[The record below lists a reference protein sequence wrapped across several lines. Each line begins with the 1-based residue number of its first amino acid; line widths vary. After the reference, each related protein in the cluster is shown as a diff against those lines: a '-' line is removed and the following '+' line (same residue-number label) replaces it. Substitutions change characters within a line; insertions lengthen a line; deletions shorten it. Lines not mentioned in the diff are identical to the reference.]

1 MKSAGKRGRRVD
13 GQSLLSVRHLRYMYA
28 RRSGE
33 KARIVAHAVSDGTDL
48 SRDLCTKFICSP
60 MASSLADL
68 CTRSLCRTDYEISS
82 FPFPSIAER
91 ILLHSSSPRRLPL
104 PVANA
109 LFEGLAQRGK
119 LTERILRLFLNRDRA
134 MVTSLPLIGLRSIPR
149 DDGETTFVRRLQQ
162 QAFLCR
168 VDVSFSHCVGEL
180 SVSLVSTFADTCKD
194 TLLSFSASHVTGDLG
209 ISRLKDFTRLR
220 HVDLSYT
227 SATPSDINAVCGS
240 LCQLRHL
247 DVSGTDVSWYHVFGS
262 ARGLDQLEYL
272 GMSDLVFLTLDEW
285 TLVSQP
291 YFSTRWITNFFL
303 VTTRLSTLDISGVI
317 CKGLP
322 SDKSILSAAFHE
334 IVTGARSL
342 THLETSFPKLPE
354 VVAGLQLGNL
364 FDQMKYLAY
373 YGIVTSIP
381 DILLNSGCPRFF
393 CSTSSGP
400 HYSRAIDVNNVD
412 FVTLALKGGPSFG
425 MTALGIPW
433 LFDQCASSLDAA
445 DRRDLLRRVMSAAVA
460 VAHFKLFRITGTF
473 ESNAETFLTNV
484 ICLRTAHR
492 SHCLLC
498 SKPLLRPALSYCIR
512 PGTVLRYAFAGDFS
526 DSSIK
531 ELWDQMIESCLEAA
545 LNQPAVFRRDSNDRI
560 LSALCAALFVILPR
574 PPLRFA
580 ALTFFLN
587 ALAGKETETRRL
599 FTCKKCG
606 NPMSVA
612 LKSIF
617 ESLSDKERCW
627 LALESNWLAPVC
639 NRVEAMATEKS
650 SLIAVYRNDI
660 DRVSLSRIPRLVRDS
675 RLFLDIL
682 YYMSRGLPDV
692 QRRLVQD
699 SNVLA
704 VLKQH
709 RPEVSLRLLII
720 VVENKSLR
728 HRLYSS
734 KSSLQ
739 LLLEC
744 HPCFETSYLTCLLLL
759 CDDAHWPAN
768 VLSKD
773 AMAYRMITLRGDLL
787 TSSLA
792 EDTQRYRYS
801 SNTVALL
808 QDMARRTDLPPP
820 VGWFG
825 KYVLSRMDQSVQIN
839 PASI

>member
-1 MKSAGKRGRRVD
+1 
-13 GQSLLSVRHLRYMYA
+13 MYA

-149 DDGETTFVRRLQQ
+149 DDGETTFARRLQQ

-373 YGIVTSIP
+373 YGVVTSIP
-381 DILLNSGCPRFF
+381 DILLNAGCPRFF
-393 CSTSSGP
+393 CSTSSRP
-400 HYSRAIDVNNVD
+400 HHSRAIDVNNVD

-425 MTALGIPW
+425 MTALGIPR
-433 LFDQCASSLDAA
+433 LFDRCALSSDAA

-460 VAHFKLFRITGTF
+460 VARFKLFRITGTF
-473 ESNAETFLTNV
+473 KSNAETFLIYV
-484 ICLRTAHR
+484 IYLRTAHR
-492 SHCLLC
+492 THCLLC
-498 SKPLLRPALSYCIR
+498 SKPLPRRGCCFRPR
-512 PGTVLRYAFAGDFS
+512 PVRRYAFADDFS

-531 ELWDQMIESCLEAA
+531 ELWDQMVESCLEAA

-560 LSALCAALFVILPR
+560 LSALCAALFVTLPR

-587 ALAGKETETRRL
+587 ALTGKETGVTRRL
-599 FTCKKCG
+599 STCRNCADDG
-606 NPMSVA
+606 TPVSVA

-617 ESLSDKERCW
+617 ESLSDQERRG
-627 LALESNWLAPVC
+627 LALEKNWLAPVC
-639 NRVEAMATEKS
+639 NHVEAICTELGT
-650 SLIAVYRNDI
+650 SLLVA
-660 DRVSLSRIPRLVRDS
+660 DRTFLSRIPLLNRDS

-682 YYMSRGLPDV
+682 YYMSRDLPDV
-692 QRRLVQD
+692 QRHLVQD
-699 SNVLA
+699 SNLLTLLPLYSSPPVHH
-704 VLKQH
+704 H
-709 RPEVSLRLLII
+709 RPEVERLDAASSLRVLII
-720 VVENKSLR
+720 LAENESLR
-728 HRLYSS
+728 HRLLST
-734 KSSLQ
+734 SSLQ
-739 LLLEC
+739 MLLEF

-759 CDDAHWPAN
+759 CDDAPWPAD

-773 AMAYRMITLRGDLL
+773 AMAYRMITLRGDML
-787 TSSLA
+787 TSSLV
-792 EDTQRYRYS
+792 EDTQRCRYS
-801 SNTVALL
+801 SNTVARL
-808 QDMARRTDLPPP
+808 QDMAGRKDVPPP

-825 KYVLSRMDQSVQIN
+825 MYVLSRMDQRVQIN